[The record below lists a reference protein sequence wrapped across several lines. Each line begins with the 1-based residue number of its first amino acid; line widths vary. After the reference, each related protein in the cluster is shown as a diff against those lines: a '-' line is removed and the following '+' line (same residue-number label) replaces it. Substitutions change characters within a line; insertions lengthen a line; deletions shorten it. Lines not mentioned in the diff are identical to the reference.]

1 MSTIGTLVRA
11 LRQRLREIGE
21 NLSGDSQQRLPDAP
35 ASPEW
40 LEKVRLSRASEEF
53 VMGVASKMSPEVQA
67 HLKSLTQRDVYPLSL
82 SALIKLVKASHESA
96 TRSLLHDMITKD
108 EYDTIQRLSPLI
120 LSDLSALY
128 ADESAVHS
136 GGNPSNKPSKPGVSE

>member
-11 LRQRLREIGE
+11 LGQRLRKIGE
-21 NLSGDSQQRLPDAP
+21 NLSGDSRQRLSNEP

-53 VMGVASKMSPEVQA
+53 VMGVASKVSPDLQA

-82 SALIKLVKASHESA
+82 VALIKLVKTSYESA

-108 EYDTIQRLSPLI
+108 EYDTIQSLSPRI
-120 LSDLSALY
+120 LGELSAQY

-136 GGNPSNKPSKPGVSE
+136 GGESPDKLGQPGVIE

>member
-21 NLSGDSQQRLPDAP
+21 NLSSDSQQRLPDAP

-53 VMGVASKMSPEVQA
+53 VTGVASKLSPDLQA

-82 SALIKLVKASHESA
+82 GALIKLVKASDESS

-108 EYDTIQRLSPLI
+108 EYDTIQRLSPRI
-120 LSDLSALY
+120 LSELLALY

-136 GGNPSNKPSKPGVSE
+136 GGKSSDKPGKPGVSE

>member
-11 LRQRLREIGE
+11 LRQRFREIGE
-21 NLSGDSQQRLPDAP
+21 NLSDDSQQRLPDAP

-82 SALIKLVKASHESA
+82 FALIKLVKTSYESA
-96 TRSLLHDMITKD
+96 TRCLLHDMITKD
-108 EYDTIQRLSPLI
+108 EHDTIQRLSPRV
-120 LSDLSALY
+120 LSELSALS

-136 GGNPSNKPSKPGVSE
+136 GGELLAKPSKPGISE